1 MLLLESFGLALALS
15 VDSLVVSTTSAF
27 KSRMPFRKGLLMA
40 TVFALCQGL
49 FPLLGA
55 LLGEVCRTF
64 VAAIDHWIAF
74 GLLCLVGGKMIWD
87 AFHET
92 EADDTLDVTRFRT
105 MCLLGVATS
114 IDAFVVGVGFGL
126 DSTLAETLVTVLVI
140 LVVTWVA
147 SLVGVILGKH
157 SIPIP
162 EKAATVVAGLVL
174 IGLGTYTLLEHLV
187 L

>member
-1 MLLLESFGLALALS
+1 M
-15 VDSLVVSTTSAF
+15 
-27 KSRMPFRKGLLMA
+27 
-40 TVFALCQGL
+40 
-49 FPLLGA
+49 
-55 LLGEVCRTF
+55 
-64 VAAIDHWIAF
+64 
-74 GLLCLVGGKMIWD
+74 
-87 AFHET
+87 
-92 EADDTLDVTRFRT
+92 
-105 MCLLGVATS
+105 
-114 IDAFVVGVGFGL
+114 
-126 DSTLAETLVTVLVI
+126 AETLVTVLVI